1 MALFKSNGDR
11 PPVRVDNT
19 LPPAEPDVTIELAR
33 MALAVSIIDETLEG
47 DRHDARRLTNAL
59 LEVRHALAPAT
70 RPLDPP
76 VPVIPGR
83 SS

>member
-1 MALFKSNGDR
+1 MALFKSNQDR
-11 PPVRVDNT
+11 PPIRVANT
-19 LPPAEPDVTIELAR
+19 LAPAEPDVTVEAAR
-33 MALAVSIIDETLEG
+33 IALAVTVIDETLEG
-47 DRHDARRLTNAL
+47 DRTTAARLVNAL

-70 RPLDPP
+70 KPLDPP

>member
-1 MALFKSNGDR
+1 MGLF
-11 PPVRVDNT
+11 NT
-19 LPPAEPDVTIELAR
+19 NRGQRLNAEHIVAPAEPDATIERAR
-33 MALAVSIIDETLEG
+33 MALAVTVIDETLQG
-47 DRHDARRLTNAL
+47 DRSDARRLTNAL
-59 LEVRHALAPAT
+59 LEVRHALAPGM

>member
-1 MALFKSNGDR
+1 MGLFKSNGDR
-11 PPVRVDNT
+11 PPVRVSNT
-19 LPPAEPDVTIELAR
+19 LAPAEPDVTIELAR
-33 MALAVSIIDETLEG
+33 MALAVSIIDEALGGERSG
-47 DRHDARRLTNAL
+47 PRLFNAL

-83 SS
+83 PS